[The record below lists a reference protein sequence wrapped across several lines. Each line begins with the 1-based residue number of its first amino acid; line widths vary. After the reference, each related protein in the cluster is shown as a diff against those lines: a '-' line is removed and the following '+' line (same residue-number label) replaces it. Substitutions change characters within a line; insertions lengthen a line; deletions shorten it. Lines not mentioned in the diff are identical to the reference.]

1 MSPLVCRPD
10 YTTPEWE
17 MLSLEIRTEVR
28 SWLHQFSN
36 HPGRDVTRWLKGVA
50 RDMGVSYPSARR
62 KYDAL
67 RNSGG
72 DWTLLI
78 DKRKLTCNV
87 HLIDGTSCPAFRA
100 YLVALVGT
108 YKRNNAAAFRQLKQR
123 WISRQE
129 IIPGYES
136 WANWPAIPTGW
147 HKRNLS
153 RIVADETN
161 AARLRS
167 IRVGTSS
174 KTNIFLPHV
183 YTTRVGLWPGA
194 VIQLDDVWHDNYVT
208 LGAKREVVRVLELGA
223 LDLFSAHRFQWGAK
237 PRRRRDNGT
246 WETLAGK
253 DMRLF
258 TAGMFH
264 RHGYAPQGTM
274 LMSEHNTAK
283 VSEDIARILY
293 DATHG
298 MIRVDYQPIEG
309 KQAALNGFWS
319 GTEGGNFRAKACL
332 ESTHNLIHN
341 DLGHLL
347 GQTGSHSSGIQGPVT
362 TDRIVAYVNRI
373 VADVLKKFP
382 ERINLLR
389 LPLLDFHTQF
399 IPFLMDYYEFGLARR
414 TDHDLADW
422 EALGHVVTEYTT
434 APGSNSWI
442 SESQFLDLDPDSQ
455 IIIGSNARRDPAKWS
470 QRRKLSPL
478 EVWNRRPDFH
488 YLTPST
494 LCDIIGQDMARE
506 ATAFKG
512 FVEFSDQEISPD
524 VLIYKSRF
532 CSGPRCGNEIPHGE
546 KVLLFANPFD
556 DATAMVLDAK
566 GTYQG
571 ELAKYKKVIPVDTQ
585 AFGSRASFEERPEI
599 RSEELK
605 RAAGEKHAR
614 IADIL
619 EPDRL
624 NYREEV
630 TAAQDLRSHNRA
642 VIQGKPITPDE
653 IHAARSES
661 GKQAARTAAANRLQ
675 AHGEARDW
683 DAPTEDTPYLA
694 DTYEDPF
701 SDLPESNNFPDSI

>member
-10 YTTPEWE
+10 YTSPEWE
-17 MLSLEIRTEVR
+17 LLSLEIRTDVR
-28 SWLHQFSN
+28 SWLAHFSN
-36 HPGRDVTRWLKGVA
+36 HPGRDVTRWLQGVA
-50 RDMGVSYPSARR
+50 RAMGVSYPSARR

-72 DWTLLI
+72 DWSCLV
-78 DKRKLTCNV
+78 DKRKLPMASSIC
-87 HLIDGTSCPAFRA
+87 DGTGSPAFRA
-100 YLVALVGT
+100 YLVDLVGT
-108 YKRNNAAAFRQLKQR
+108 YKRNNAAAFRQLKHR
-123 WISRQE
+123 WISRKE
-129 IIPGYES
+129 IIPGYED
-136 WANWPAIPTGW
+136 WPGWPAIPTGW
-147 HKRNLS
+147 HKRNLA
-153 RIVADETN
+153 RVVADETN
-161 AARLRS
+161 KARLRS
-167 IRVGTSS
+167 IRAGTSS

-237 PRRRRDNGT
+237 PRRRRENGT

-347 GQTGSHSSGIQGPVT
+347 GQTGSNSSGIKGPVT
-362 TDRIVAYVNRI
+362 TDRIVSYVNRI

-382 ERINLLR
+382 DRLDLLR

-399 IPFLMDYYEFGLARR
+399 IPFLMDYYEYGLARR
-414 TDHDLADW
+414 TDHDLEGW
-422 EALGHVVTEYTT
+422 NELNHVITEYT
-434 APGSNSWI
+434 ALPGSNAWMN
-442 SESQFLDLDPDSQ
+442 EAQFLQLDPDSQ
-455 IIIGSNARRDPAKWS
+455 IIIGNNARRDPAKWTN
-470 QRRKLSPL
+470 RRKLSPL
-478 EVWNRRPDFH
+478 EVWNRRPDFN
-488 YLTPST
+488 YLSPGT
-494 LCDIIGQDMARE
+494 LCDIIGMDMARE
-506 ATAFKG
+506 ATAFRG

-524 VLIYKSRF
+524 VLVYKARF
-532 CSGPRCGNEIPHGE
+532 CSGPRRGNEIPHGE

-556 DATAMVLDAK
+556 DSTAMVMDAK
-566 GTYQG
+566 GAYQG
-571 ELAKYKKVIPVDTQ
+571 ELAKYKSVLPINPDS
-585 AFGSRASFEERPEI
+585 FGSQATFEQRPEI
-599 RSEELK
+599 RSQALK
-605 RAAGEKHAR
+605 EAAGEKHAR

-619 EPDRL
+619 EPDRI
-624 NYREEV
+624 NHREEV
-630 TAAQDLRSHNRA
+630 AEARDLREHNRRVVSGA
-642 VIQGKPITPDE
+642 PVTPDE
-653 IHAARSES
+653 IHQAHVAA
-661 GKQAARTAAANRLQ
+661 GQQGHRTAAANRLQ
-675 AHGEARDW
+675 GHGEATDW
-683 DAPTEDTPYLA
+683 DAYQPPTVTSAFD
-694 DTYEDPF
+694 
-701 SDLPESNNFPDSI
+701 SLPDETEIPEGF

>member
-1 MSPLVCRPD
+1 MSLILCRPD
-10 YTTPEWE
+10 YTSPEWDQ
-17 MLSLEIRTEVR
+17 LSNEIRTEVR
-28 SWLHQFSN
+28 AWIHEFSN
-36 HPGRDVTRWLKGVA
+36 HPGRDVTRWLKDVA
-50 RDMGVSYPSARR
+50 KALGVSYPSARR

-78 DKRKLTCNV
+78 DKRKLPVGST
-87 HLIDGTSCPAFRA
+87 LIDGTSSPAFRA
-100 YLVALVGT
+100 YLVALVGS

-123 WISRQE
+123 WISRSE
-129 IIPGYES
+129 IIPGYEA
-136 WANWPAIPTGW
+136 WAGWPAIPTGW
-147 HKRNLS
+147 HKRNLA

-161 AARLRS
+161 KARLRS
-167 IRVGTSS
+167 IRTGTSS

-237 PRRRRDNGT
+237 PRRRRENGS
-246 WETLAGK
+246 WETLAAK

-274 LMSEHNTAK
+274 LMSEHQTAK

-347 GQTGSHSSGIQGPVT
+347 GQTGSYSSGIQGPVT

-373 VADVLKKFP
+373 VADVVKKFP
-382 ERINLLR
+382 DRLNLLR

-399 IPFLMDYYEFGLARR
+399 IPFLMDYYEYGLARR
-414 TDHDLADW
+414 TDHELQDW
-422 EALGHVVTEYTT
+422 EALGHVITEYTT
-434 APGSNSWI
+434 APGSNSWMG
-442 SESQFLDLDPDSQ
+442 EAQFLDLDPDSQ
-455 IIIGSNARRDPAKWS
+455 IIIGNNARRDPAKWT

-488 YLTPST
+488 YLSPST
-494 LCDIIGQDMARE
+494 LCDMIGTDMARE
-506 ATAFKG
+506 ATAFRG
-512 FVEFSDQEISPD
+512 FVEFSDQEISAD
-524 VLIYKSRF
+524 VLVYKARF
-532 CSGPRCGNEIPHGE
+532 CNGPRRGNEIPHGE

-556 DATAMVLDAK
+556 DSTAMVLDAK
-566 GTYQG
+566 GVYQG
-571 ELAKYKKVIPVDTQ
+571 ELPKYKSVLPINPNS
-585 AFGSRASFEERPEI
+585 FGSQAPFESRPEI
-599 RSEELK
+599 RSQALQE
-605 RAAGEKHAR
+605 AAGEKHAR
-614 IADIL
+614 IADML
-619 EPDRL
+619 EPDRI
-624 NYREEV
+624 NHREEV
-630 TAAQDLRSHNRA
+630 AEAQALREHNRRVA
-642 VIQGKPITPDE
+642 TGAPVTPEE
-653 IHAARSES
+653 IASARSAA
-661 GKQAARTAAANRLQ
+661 GQQAHRTAAANRLQ
-675 AHGEARDW
+675 AHGEASD
-683 DAPTEDTPYLA
+683 
-694 DTYEDPF
+694 F
-701 SDLPESNNFPDSI
+701 SGYQPPAKPSAFDSLPDDEELPEAF

>member
-1 MSPLVCRPD
+1 MTLLACRPD
-10 YTTPEWE
+10 YHSPEWE
-17 MLSLEIRTEVR
+17 LLTHEMRTDVR
-28 SWLHQFSN
+28 AWLNQFSS
-36 HPGRDVTRWLKGVA
+36 HPGRDVTRWLQGVA
-50 RDMGVSYPSARR
+50 VAMGVSYPSARR

-67 RNSGG
+67 RHSGG
-72 DWTLLI
+72 DWTCLI
-78 DKRKLTCNV
+78 DRRKLALSSD
-87 HLIDGTSCPAFRA
+87 LIDGTSSPAFRA

-108 YKRNNAAAFRQLKQR
+108 YKRNNAAAFRQLKHR
-123 WISRQE
+123 WISRHE
-129 IIPGYES
+129 VIPGYES

-147 HKRNLS
+147 HKRNLA
-153 RIVADETN
+153 RIVADETS

-237 PRRRRDNGT
+237 PRRRRENGS

-274 LMSEHNTAK
+274 LMSEHQTAK

-362 TDRIVAYVNRI
+362 TDRIVAYTNRI

-399 IPFLMDYYEFGLARR
+399 IPFLMDYYEYGLARR
-414 TDHDLADW
+414 TDHELADW
-422 EALGHVVTEYTT
+422 EALGHVITEYTT

-455 IIIGSNARRDPAKWS
+455 IIIGNAARRDPAKWS

-478 EVWNRRPDFH
+478 EVWNRRPDFNH
-488 YLTPST
+488 LSPST
-494 LCDIIGQDMARE
+494 LCDIIGMDMARE
-506 ATAFKG
+506 ATAFRG
-512 FVEFSDQEISPD
+512 FVEFSDQEIAAD
-524 VLIYKSRF
+524 VLVYKARF
-532 CSGPRCGNEIPHGE
+532 CNGPRRGNEIPHGE

-556 DATAMVLDAK
+556 DSTAMVLDAK
-566 GTYQG
+566 GVYQG
-571 ELAKYKKVIPVDTQ
+571 ELPKYKSVLPINPES
-585 AFGSRASFEERPEI
+585 FGSASAFEERPEI
-599 RSEELK
+599 RSDELK

-619 EPDRL
+619 EPDRI
-624 NYREEV
+624 NAREDVRE
-630 TAAQDLRSHNRA
+630 ARDLRAHNRRVLSGA
-642 VIQGKPITPDE
+642 PVTSEE
-653 IHAARSES
+653 IHEARVAAGQQGS
-661 GKQAARTAAANRLQ
+661 RTAAANRLQ
-675 AHGEARDW
+675 SHGTAPDW
-683 DAPTEDTPYLA
+683 DSYRPVAAPSAFESLPD
-694 DTYEDPF
+694 DEE
-701 SDLPESNNFPDSI
+701 LPEAF